1 MKARDV
7 MTSPVITIKRT
18 ASVREAA
25 KLFLERHISGVPV
38 VDVLGKLVGMVT
50 EGDLIRRSESGIE
63 QQRPWWLVL
72 MISDQRLAEDYVKSH
87 GSRVADVMT
96 AKVITAT
103 PDTPPNEIAE
113 SLEKNGIKRLPIV
126 HDGQVVGI
134 VSRANLV
141 QVIAT
146 SGSKLDIPLSDLT
159 IRDKVLKH
167 LNSQRWAHTALLNV
181 TVNGGVIDL
190 WGLAASEAERH
201 AIRVAA
207 ENTPG
212 VRAVNDRL
220 TVGAIF
226 VKNDRASRVAGKQ

>member
-1 MKARDV
+1 M
-7 MTSPVITIKRT
+7 
-18 ASVREAA
+18 
-25 KLFLERHISGVPV
+25 PV
-38 VDVLGKLVGMVT
+38 VDDLGKLVGMVT
-50 EGDLIRRSESGIE
+50 EGDLIRRSESGTE
-63 QQRPWWLVL
+63 QQRPWSPVL

-87 GSRVADVMT
+87 ASRVADVMT

-103 PDTPPNEIAE
+103 PDTPLNEIAE
-113 SLEKNGIKRLPIV
+113 SLEKNGIKRVPIV

-212 VRAVNDRL
+212 CGL
-220 TVGAIF
+220 
-226 VKNDRASRVAGKQ
+226 

>member
-1 MKARDV
+1 
-7 MTSPVITIKRT
+7 MTPAPTS
-18 ASVREAA
+18 
-25 KLFLERHISGVPV
+25 KLRI
-38 VDVLGKLVGMVT
+38 
-50 EGDLIRRSESGIE
+50 
-63 QQRPWWLVL
+63 RPWPRRT
-72 MISDQRLAEDYVKSH
+72 SGE
-87 GSRVADVMT
+87 T
-96 AKVITAT
+96 C
-103 PDTPPNEIAE
+103 PPNEIAE

-226 VKNDRASRVAGKQ
+226 VKNDRRRDCRQTMKTASLFPRCGTGRAAV

>member
-1 MKARDV
+1 

-38 VDVLGKLVGMVT
+38 VDDLGKLVGMVT
-50 EGDLIRRSESGIE
+50 EGDLIRRSESGTE

-87 GSRVADVMT
+87 ASRVADVMT

-103 PDTPPNEIAE
+103 PDTPLNEIAE
-113 SLEKNGIKRLPIV
+113 SLEKNGIKRVPIV

-167 LNSQRWAHTALLNV
+167 LNSQRWAHTAHLNV

-212 VRAVNDRL
+212 VRAVND
-220 TVGAIF
+220 A
-226 VKNDRASRVAGKQ
+226 

>member
-1 MKARDV
+1 M
-7 MTSPVITIKRT
+7 
-18 ASVREAA
+18 
-25 KLFLERHISGVPV
+25 PV
-38 VDVLGKLVGMVT
+38 VDDLGKLVGMVT
-50 EGDLIRRSESGIE
+50 EGDLIRRSESGTE
-63 QQRPWWLVL
+63 QQRPWWPVL

-87 GSRVADVMT
+87 ASRVADVMT

-103 PDTPPNEIAE
+103 PDTPLNEIAE

>member
-1 MKARDV
+1 
-7 MTSPVITIKRT
+7 MTPAPTS
-18 ASVREAA
+18 
-25 KLFLERHISGVPV
+25 KLRI
-38 VDVLGKLVGMVT
+38 
-50 EGDLIRRSESGIE
+50 
-63 QQRPWWLVL
+63 RPWPRRT
-72 MISDQRLAEDYVKSH
+72 SGE
-87 GSRVADVMT
+87 T
-96 AKVITAT
+96 C
-103 PDTPPNEIAE
+103 PPNEIAE

-146 SGSKLDIPLSDLT
+146 RGSKLVPLSDLT
-159 IRDKVLKH
+159 IRDKVIKH

-212 VRAVNDRL
+212 VRAVNR
-220 TVGAIF
+220 TRAMI

>member
-1 MKARDV
+1 MSPHVRRRRAATPAP
-7 MTSPVITIKRT
+7 TS
-18 ASVREAA
+18 
-25 KLFLERHISGVPV
+25 KLRI
-38 VDVLGKLVGMVT
+38 
-50 EGDLIRRSESGIE
+50 
-63 QQRPWWLVL
+63 RPWPRRT
-72 MISDQRLAEDYVKSH
+72 SGE
-87 GSRVADVMT
+87 T
-96 AKVITAT
+96 C
-103 PDTPPNEIAE
+103 PPNEIAE

-126 HDGQVVGI
+126 HDGQVVEI

-146 SGSKLDIPLSDLT
+146 RGSKLVPLSDLT
-159 IRDKVLKH
+159 IRDKVIKH

-212 VRAVNDRL
+212 VRAVND
-220 TVGAIF
+220 A
-226 VKNDRASRVAGKQ
+226 

>member
-1 MKARDV
+1 M
-7 MTSPVITIKRT
+7 
-18 ASVREAA
+18 
-25 KLFLERHISGVPV
+25 PV
-38 VDVLGKLVGMVT
+38 VDDLGKLVGMVT
-50 EGDLIRRSESGIE
+50 EGDLIRRSESGTE

-72 MISDQRLAEDYVKSH
+72 MTSDQRLAEDYVKSH
-87 GSRVADVMT
+87 ASRVADVMT
-96 AKVITAT
+96 AKVITTT
-103 PDTPPNEIAE
+103 PDTPLNEIAE

-134 VSRANLV
+134 VNRANLV

-212 VRAVNDRL
+212 MRAVNDRL
-220 TVGAIF
+220 TVGVIF

>member
-1 MKARDV
+1 MD
-7 MTSPVITIKRT
+7 
-18 ASVREAA
+18 
-25 KLFLERHISGVPV
+25 
-38 VDVLGKLVGMVT
+38 DLGKLVGMVT
-50 EGDLIRRSESGIE
+50 EGDLIRRSESGTE
-63 QQRPWWLVL
+63 QQRPWSPVL

-87 GSRVADVMT
+87 ASRVADVMT

-103 PDTPPNEIAE
+103 PDTPLNEIAE
-113 SLEKNGIKRLPIV
+113 SLEKNGIKRVPIV